1 MYDQTYRRC
10 IFLSR
15 LPHQG
20 KRNDYWSSLGRGKAL
35 AASWRERYY
44 PVEPKPSKA
53 CSAIALSGEGKR
65 VKVLVVDDE
74 KDITALVAYH
84 LEREGFRVLQGHDG
98 LQALD
103 LVKRE
108 RPNLLILDLMLP
120 QMSGLDVCRRLRKEP
135 DTARLPILMLTAKA
149 EETDKV
155 LGLEL
160 GGDDYLT
167 KPFGPRELVARVKAL
182 IRRSEEPQGNEVVA
196 AGALEVDLGRYTVS
210 VRKRAVELTS
220 KEFDLLKALILAK
233 GRALTREYLLDRV
246 WGYDQASEIE
256 SRTVDVHVR
265 RLREKLGPE
274 ARRIITVKNVGYRF
288 AQDA

>member
-1 MYDQTYRRC
+1 M
-10 IFLSR
+10 
-15 LPHQG
+15 
-20 KRNDYWSSLGRGKAL
+20 
-35 AASWRERYY
+35 
-44 PVEPKPSKA
+44 
-53 CSAIALSGEGKR
+53 
-65 VKVLVVDDE
+65 KVLVVDDE

-84 LEREGFRVLQGHDG
+84 LEREGFRVLQAHDG

-108 RPNLLILDLMLP
+108 RPNVLILDLMLP
-120 QMSGLDVCRRLRKEP
+120 HMGGLDVCRRLRREP
-135 DTARLPILMLTAKA
+135 ETARLPILMLTAKA
-149 EETDKV
+149 GETDKV

-167 KPFGPRELVARVKAL
+167 KPFAPRELVARVKAL
-182 IRRSEEPQGNEVVA
+182 IRRSEEAPGEEVVK

-210 VRKRAVELTS
+210 IRRRTVELTA

-233 GRALTREYLLDRV
+233 GRALTRDYLLDRV

-274 ARRIITVKNVGYRF
+274 AKRIVTVKSVGYRF
-288 AQDA
+288 NQDL

>member
-1 MYDQTYRRC
+1 
-10 IFLSR
+10 
-15 LPHQG
+15 LPPPVNVAIIRSG
-20 KRNDYWSSLGRGKAL
+20 KGGRDGEQ
-35 AASWRERYY
+35 RG
-44 PVEPKPSKA
+44 
-53 CSAIALSGEGKR
+53 GEG

-84 LEREGFRVLQGHDG
+84 LEREGFRVLQAHDG

-120 QMSGLDVCRRLRKEP
+120 QMGGLDVCRRLRKEP

-149 EETDKV
+149 EEADKV

-182 IRRSEEPQGNEVVA
+182 IRRSEERQEEEIVK
-196 AGALEVDLGRYTVS
+196 AGALEVDLARYIVS
-210 VRKRAVELTS
+210 IRRRPIELTA

-233 GRALTREYLLDRV
+233 GRALTRDYLLDRV

-274 ARRIITVKNVGYRF
+274 AKRIVTVKNVGYRF
-288 AQDA
+288 NQDH

>member
-1 MYDQTYRRC
+1 M
-10 IFLSR
+10 
-15 LPHQG
+15 
-20 KRNDYWSSLGRGKAL
+20 
-35 AASWRERYY
+35 
-44 PVEPKPSKA
+44 
-53 CSAIALSGEGKR
+53 
-65 VKVLVVDDE
+65 DDE

-84 LEREGFRVLQGHDG
+84 LEREGFRVLQAYDG

-120 QMSGLDVCRRLRKEP
+120 VMSGLDVCRRLRKEP

-160 GGDDYLT
+160 GADDYLT

-182 IRRSEEPQGNEVVA
+182 IRRSEEAPAEEVVK
-196 AGALEVDLGRYTVS
+196 AGALEIDLGRYTVS
-210 VRKRAVELTS
+210 VRRRPVELTA

-233 GRALTREYLLDRV
+233 GRALTRDYLLDHV
-246 WGYDQASEIE
+246 WEYQQASEIE
-256 SRTVDVHVR
+256 SRTVDVHIR

-274 ARRIITVKNVGYRF
+274 AKRIVTVKSVGYRF

>member
-1 MYDQTYRRC
+1 M
-10 IFLSR
+10 
-15 LPHQG
+15 
-20 KRNDYWSSLGRGKAL
+20 
-35 AASWRERYY
+35 
-44 PVEPKPSKA
+44 
-53 CSAIALSGEGKR
+53 
-65 VKVLVVDDE
+65 KVLVVDDE

-84 LEREGFRVLQGHDG
+84 LEREGFRVLQAHDG

-108 RPNLLILDLMLP
+108 RPNVLILDLMLP
-120 QMSGLDVCRRLRKEP
+120 HMGGLDVCRRLRKEP

-167 KPFGPRELVARVKAL
+167 KPFAPRELVARVKAL
-182 IRRSEEPQGNEVVA
+182 IRRSEEVPGEEVVKV
-196 AGALEVDLGRYTVS
+196 GGLEIDLGRYTVS
-210 VRKRAVELTS
+210 IRRRTVELTA

-233 GRALTREYLLDRV
+233 GRALTRDYLLDRV

-274 ARRIITVKNVGYRF
+274 AKRIITVKSVGYRF
-288 AQDA
+288 NQDA

>member
-1 MYDQTYRRC
+1 M
-10 IFLSR
+10 
-15 LPHQG
+15 
-20 KRNDYWSSLGRGKAL
+20 
-35 AASWRERYY
+35 
-44 PVEPKPSKA
+44 
-53 CSAIALSGEGKR
+53 
-65 VKVLVVDDE
+65 KVLVVDDE

-84 LEREGFRVLQGHDG
+84 LEREGFRVLQAHDG
-98 LQALD
+98 LQALE

-108 RPNLLILDLMLP
+108 RPHLLVLDLMLP
-120 QMSGLDVCRRLRKEP
+120 HLSGLDVCRRLRKDP

-182 IRRSEEPQGNEVVA
+182 IRRSEETQEEEVFKV
-196 AGALEVDLGRYTVS
+196 GSLEIDLGRYTVS
-210 VRKRAVELTS
+210 ILKRAVELTT
-220 KEFDLLKALILAK
+220 KEFDLLKALVLAK
-233 GRALTREYLLDRV
+233 GRALTREFLLDRV
-246 WGYDQASEIE
+246 WGYERASEIE

-274 ARRIITVKNVGYRF
+274 ATRIVTVKNVGYRF
-288 AQDA
+288 DQET

>member
-1 MYDQTYRRC
+1 
-10 IFLSR
+10 
-15 LPHQG
+15 
-20 KRNDYWSSLGRGKAL
+20 
-35 AASWRERYY
+35 
-44 PVEPKPSKA
+44 
-53 CSAIALSGEGKR
+53 

-84 LEREGFRVLQGHDG
+84 LEREGFRVLQAHDG
-98 LQALD
+98 LQALE
-103 LVKRE
+103 LVRRE
-108 RPNLLILDLMLP
+108 RPSLLVLDLMLP
-120 QMSGLDVCRRLRKEP
+120 HLSGLDVCRRLRKEP

-182 IRRSEEPQGNEVVA
+182 IRRSEETPEEEAFKVGT
-196 AGALEVDLGRYTVS
+196 LEIDLGRYTVS
-210 VRKRAVELTS
+210 VRKRAVELTT
-220 KEFDLLKALILAK
+220 KEFDLLKALVLAK
-233 GRALTREYLLDRV
+233 GRALTREFLLDRV
-246 WGYDQASEIE
+246 WGYEQASEIE

-274 ARRIITVKNVGYRF
+274 AARIVTVKNVGYRF
-288 AQDA
+288 DQDT

>member
-1 MYDQTYRRC
+1 
-10 IFLSR
+10 
-15 LPHQG
+15 
-20 KRNDYWSSLGRGKAL
+20 
-35 AASWRERYY
+35 
-44 PVEPKPSKA
+44 
-53 CSAIALSGEGKR
+53 

-84 LEREGFRVLQGHDG
+84 LEREGFRVLQAHDG
-98 LQALD
+98 LQALE

-108 RPNLLILDLMLP
+108 RPHLLVLDLMLP
-120 QMSGLDVCRRLRKEP
+120 HLSGLDVCRRLRKEP

-182 IRRSEEPQGNEVVA
+182 IRRSEEIQEEEVFKV
-196 AGALEVDLGRYTVS
+196 GSLELDLGRYTVS
-210 VRKRAVELTS
+210 IRKRAVELTT
-220 KEFDLLKALILAK
+220 KELDLLKALVLAK
-233 GRALTREYLLDRV
+233 GRALTREFLLDRV
-246 WGYDQASEIE
+246 WGYERASEIE

-274 ARRIITVKNVGYRF
+274 ATRIVTVKNVGYRF
-288 AQDA
+288 DQDT

>member
-1 MYDQTYRRC
+1 M
-10 IFLSR
+10 
-15 LPHQG
+15 
-20 KRNDYWSSLGRGKAL
+20 
-35 AASWRERYY
+35 
-44 PVEPKPSKA
+44 
-53 CSAIALSGEGKR
+53 
-65 VKVLVVDDE
+65 KVLVVDDE

-84 LEREGFRVLQGHDG
+84 LEREGFRVIQASDG
-98 LQALD
+98 FQALEM
-103 LVKRE
+103 VKRE
-108 RPNLLILDLMLP
+108 RPNLLVLDLMLP

-182 IRRSEEPQGNEVVA
+182 IRRSEEVQGEEVVK
-196 AGALEVDLGRYTVS
+196 AGALEIDLARYIVS
-210 VRKRAVELTS
+210 VRRRPVELTT
-220 KEFDLLKALILAK
+220 KEFELLRALILAK
-233 GRALTREYLLDRV
+233 GRALTREHLLNRV
-246 WGYDQASEIE
+246 WGYDQASEIV

-274 ARRIITVKNVGYRF
+274 AKRIITVKNVGYRF

>member
-1 MYDQTYRRC
+1 
-10 IFLSR
+10 
-15 LPHQG
+15 
-20 KRNDYWSSLGRGKAL
+20 
-35 AASWRERYY
+35 
-44 PVEPKPSKA
+44 
-53 CSAIALSGEGKR
+53 

-84 LEREGFRVLQGHDG
+84 LEREGFRVLQAYDG
-98 LQALD
+98 FQALEM
-103 LVKRE
+103 VKRE
-108 RPNLLILDLMLP
+108 RPNLLVLDLMLP

-182 IRRSEEPQGNEVVA
+182 IRRSEEPQGDEVVA
-196 AGALEVDLGRYTVS
+196 AGALEIDLARYTVS
-210 VRKRAVELTS
+210 IRKRAVELTA

-233 GRALTREYLLDRV
+233 GRALTREHLLDRV

-265 RLREKLGPE
+265 RLREKLGSE
-274 ARRIITVKNVGYRF
+274 AKRIVTVKNVGYRF
-288 AQDA
+288 NQDA

>member
-1 MYDQTYRRC
+1 M
-10 IFLSR
+10 
-15 LPHQG
+15 
-20 KRNDYWSSLGRGKAL
+20 
-35 AASWRERYY
+35 
-44 PVEPKPSKA
+44 
-53 CSAIALSGEGKR
+53 
-65 VKVLVVDDE
+65 KVLVVDDE

-84 LEREGFRVLQGHDG
+84 LEREGFRVLQAHDG

-108 RPNLLILDLMLP
+108 RPNVLILDLMLP
-120 QMSGLDVCRRLRKEP
+120 HMSGLDVCRRLRREP
-135 DTARLPILMLTAKA
+135 ETTRLPILMLTAKA

-167 KPFGPRELVARVKAL
+167 KPFAPRELVARVKAL
-182 IRRSEEPQGNEVVA
+182 IRRSEEVPGEEVVKV
-196 AGALEVDLGRYTVS
+196 GALEIDLGRYTVS
-210 VRKRAVELTS
+210 IRRRTVGLTA

-233 GRALTREYLLDRV
+233 GRALTRDYLLDRV

-274 ARRIITVKNVGYRF
+274 AKRIVTVKSVGYRF
-288 AQDA
+288 NQDL

>member
-1 MYDQTYRRC
+1 VHGGY
-10 IFLSR
+10 
-15 LPHQG
+15 HQAG
-20 KRNDYWSSLGRGKAL
+20 SKRL
-35 AASWRERYY
+35 AATSIGSIKQRWD
-44 PVEPKPSKA
+44 
-53 CSAIALSGEGKR
+53 

-84 LEREGFRVLQGHDG
+84 LEREGFRVIQASDG
-98 LQALD
+98 FQALEM
-103 LVKRE
+103 VKRE

-135 DTARLPILMLTAKA
+135 ETARLPILMLTAKA

-182 IRRSEEPQGNEVVA
+182 IRRSEEAPGEEVVK
-196 AGALEVDLGRYTVS
+196 AGSLEVDLARYIVS
-210 VRKRAVELTS
+210 VRKRPIELTA
-220 KEFDLLKALILAK
+220 KEFELLKALILAK
-233 GRALTREYLLDRV
+233 GRAITREHLLNRV

-274 ARRIITVKNVGYRF
+274 AKRIITVKNVGYRF
-288 AQDA
+288 AQDT

>member
-1 MYDQTYRRC
+1 M
-10 IFLSR
+10 
-15 LPHQG
+15 
-20 KRNDYWSSLGRGKAL
+20 
-35 AASWRERYY
+35 
-44 PVEPKPSKA
+44 
-53 CSAIALSGEGKR
+53 
-65 VKVLVVDDE
+65 KVLVVDDE

-84 LEREGFRVLQGHDG
+84 LEREGFRVLQAHDG
-98 LQALD
+98 LQGLE

-120 QMSGLDVCRRLRKEP
+120 HLSGLDVCRRLRKEP

-182 IRRSEEPQGNEVVA
+182 IRRSEETQDEEIVK
-196 AGALEVDLGRYTVS
+196 AGGLEVDLARYTVS
-210 VRKRAVELTS
+210 IRKRAVELTA
-220 KEFDLLKALILAK
+220 KEFDLLKALMLAR
-233 GRALTREYLLDRV
+233 GRALTRDYLLDRV
-246 WGYDQASEIE
+246 WGYQQASEIE

-274 ARRIITVKNVGYRF
+274 AKRIVTVKNVGYRF
-288 AQDA
+288 VQDG

>member
-1 MYDQTYRRC
+1 M
-10 IFLSR
+10 
-15 LPHQG
+15 
-20 KRNDYWSSLGRGKAL
+20 
-35 AASWRERYY
+35 
-44 PVEPKPSKA
+44 
-53 CSAIALSGEGKR
+53 
-65 VKVLVVDDE
+65 KVLVVDDE

-84 LEREGFRVLQGHDG
+84 LEREGFRVLQAHDG

-108 RPNLLILDLMLP
+108 RPNVLILDLMLP
-120 QMSGLDVCRRLRKEP
+120 HMGGLDVCRRLRKEP

-182 IRRSEEPQGNEVVA
+182 IRRSEEPQGDEVVA
-196 AGALEVDLGRYTVS
+196 AGALEVDLGRYIVS
-210 VRKRAVELTS
+210 VRRRPVELTA
-220 KEFDLLKALILAK
+220 KEFELLKALLLAK
-233 GRALTREYLLDRV
+233 GRALTREHLLGRV
-246 WGYDQASEIE
+246 WGYEQASEIE

-265 RLREKLGPE
+265 RLRQKLGPE
-274 ARRIITVKNVGYRF
+274 AKRIVTVKNVGYRF
-288 AQDA
+288 NQDG

>member
-1 MYDQTYRRC
+1 M
-10 IFLSR
+10 
-15 LPHQG
+15 
-20 KRNDYWSSLGRGKAL
+20 
-35 AASWRERYY
+35 
-44 PVEPKPSKA
+44 
-53 CSAIALSGEGKR
+53 
-65 VKVLVVDDE
+65 KVLVVDDE

-84 LEREGFRVLQGHDG
+84 LEREGFRVLQAHDG
-98 LQALD
+98 FQALD

-108 RPNLLILDLMLP
+108 RPHLLILDLMLP

-135 DTARLPILMLTAKA
+135 DTVRLPILMLTAKA
-149 EETDKV
+149 EESDKV

-182 IRRSEEPQGNEVVA
+182 IRRSEERQEEEIVK
-196 AGALEVDLGRYTVS
+196 AGALEVDLARYTVS
-210 VRKRAVELTS
+210 IRRRTVALTA

-233 GRALTREYLLDRV
+233 GRALTREHLLDRV

-265 RLREKLGPE
+265 RLREKLGSE
-274 ARRIITVKNVGYRF
+274 AKRIVTVKSVGYRF
-288 AQDA
+288 NQDA

>member
-1 MYDQTYRRC
+1 
-10 IFLSR
+10 
-15 LPHQG
+15 LPPPVNVAIIRSG
-20 KRNDYWSSLGRGKAL
+20 KGGRDGEQ
-35 AASWRERYY
+35 RG
-44 PVEPKPSKA
+44 
-53 CSAIALSGEGKR
+53 GEG

-84 LEREGFRVLQGHDG
+84 LEREGFRVLQAHDG

-120 QMSGLDVCRRLRKEP
+120 QMGGLDVCRRLRKEP

-182 IRRSEEPQGNEVVA
+182 IRRSEERQEEEIVK
-196 AGALEVDLGRYTVS
+196 AGALEVDLARYIVS
-210 VRKRAVELTS
+210 IRRRPIELTA

-233 GRALTREYLLDRV
+233 GRALTRDYLLDRV

-274 ARRIITVKNVGYRF
+274 AKRIVTVKNVGYRF
-288 AQDA
+288 NQDH